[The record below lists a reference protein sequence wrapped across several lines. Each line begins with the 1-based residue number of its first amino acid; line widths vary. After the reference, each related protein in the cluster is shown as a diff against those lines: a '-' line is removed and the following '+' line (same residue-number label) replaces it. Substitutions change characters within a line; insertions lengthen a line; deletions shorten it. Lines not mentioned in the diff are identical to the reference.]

1 MYEHQQLIFCF
12 NFQYRIYILIIKGTG
27 YAAIGWRPKSITKQ
41 CQVNPKLHDPRSLWS
56 KSSDDSADDK
66 SYPEA
71 EGESEP
77 EGESESESEPEGK
90 AEGDHSN
97 SEISLKE
104 SIEEAEAENSSE
116 ELVRKARKIINKSI
130 GKIR

>member
-1 MYEHQQLIFCF
+1 MYHFYF
-12 NFQYRIYILIIKGTG
+12 NFQYRIFIFIIKGTG

-56 KSSDDSADDK
+56 NNDDHDGDDK
-66 SYPEA
+66 SSYPEA

>member
-1 MYEHQQLIFCF
+1 MIFWF
-12 NFQYRIYILIIKGTG
+12 NFQYRIYIIIIKGTG

-56 KSSDDSADDK
+56 NDDGGDKS

-90 AEGDHSN
+90 AEGDHS

>member
-1 MYEHQQLIFCF
+1 MCVPVL
-12 NFQYRIYILIIKGTG
+12 FQFSIYIIIIIIKGTG

-90 AEGDHSN
+90 AEGDHS